1 MPRKARIDAPGALLH
16 IIIRG
21 IERKAI
27 FKEEE
32 PYLKQLVGYIHLNP
46 FRARIVETIQALE
59 TYPFK
64 GGYPAYQ

>member
-1 MPRKARIDAPGALLH
+1 MPRKARIDAPGALQH

-32 PYLKQLVGYIHLNP
+32 PYLKQLVSATSISTRFVRVSLN
-46 FRARIVETIQALE
+46 L
-59 TYPFK
+59 
-64 GGYPAYQ
+64 